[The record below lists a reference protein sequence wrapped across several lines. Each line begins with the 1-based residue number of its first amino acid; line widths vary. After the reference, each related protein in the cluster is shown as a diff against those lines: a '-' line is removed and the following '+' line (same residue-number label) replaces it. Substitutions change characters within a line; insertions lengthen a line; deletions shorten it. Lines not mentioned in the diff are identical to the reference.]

1 MGGQGRGDLGLL
13 QLVDFQRQ
21 PDGRG
26 GDDRHLLADIGL
38 EALRAR
44 IVAGRRGREEGV
56 GAQGPHDVRRLLVQG
71 DGLVQR
77 RAQRRRVAALA
88 DQLALEGVHLI
99 HQRLGALEVRA
110 DARIL
115 ARGVEV

>member
-1 MGGQGRGDLGLL
+1 MGPQRGGDLGLF
-13 QLVDFQRQ
+13 QLIDLQRQ

-44 IVAGRRGREEGV
+44 IVARRRGREEGV
-56 GAQGPHDVRRLLVQG
+56 GAEAAHDVRRLFVKG
-71 DGLVQR
+71 DGLIQR
-77 RAQRRRVAALA
+77 LAQSPRVGTLGDQFALI
-88 DQLALEGVHLI
+88 GVHLI
-99 HQRLGALEVRA
+99 HQGLGAFEVGA

-115 ARGVEV
+115 A